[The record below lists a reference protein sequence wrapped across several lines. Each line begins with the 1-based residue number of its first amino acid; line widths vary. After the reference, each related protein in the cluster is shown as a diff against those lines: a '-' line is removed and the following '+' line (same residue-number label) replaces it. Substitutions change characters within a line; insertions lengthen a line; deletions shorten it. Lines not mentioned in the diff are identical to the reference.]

1 MIKAL
6 PGCGKLEYN
15 GFVFPATF
23 QLKLNAT
30 AVYDEANLRLKYYS
44 NVLNVTFIVT
54 KEMVPGS
61 LGSVT
66 TGTDLGTV
74 DNYVAAI
81 RQVLQEPRRPLYINY
96 QGLGFKSVQI
106 KPVSFTKSGSAA
118 NNNVVYVEPN
128 TVGDVAGGPL
138 PRTFNIEPIGTS
150 HAVRITW
157 SIEFFTLRCLHFL
170 ENSIL
175 KKDGL
180 IAIANDFQYG
190 INESGVSSVT
200 YSGYAEFAFAI
211 RDGNEHRT
219 VFLEQLK
226 DRTSLGPAISN
237 YQEKGFRCT
246 KQEYTLSRDQRRIEF
261 LIVLEEQPS
270 GNALFPYS
278 VKVEAKHRVKS
289 SLHNKEKLAGSGFHT
304 WLNDVSV
311 TVTMAPGYPGSLA
324 FAIFLWILNQRF
336 GRIGTDRI
344 VNPDNIAEQTGPSL
358 DKLTK
363 PNNVFLSLEIEENIY
378 NRVHSFKA
386 QYLGTYKLSRFF
398 YQSGLFA
405 PVYTVRD
412 GTGKYPWE
420 AGYTVDKNI
429 HRQQW
434 SLWTRTVGDRVQ
446 NIGGY
451 RQESFAKTSILFDP
465 CPANISSTYS
475 YAGPDV
481 AGAGLNAY
489 NFVGEDK
496 DNEDSY
502 IVYEIDFQLIE
513 NTRNYQIGL
522 QSFNL
527 EDQQYLKTEP
537 RELKVNRA
545 SNPEG
550 DTFRL
555 YGKDGD
561 LSPETAYNSAA
572 GGSNF
577 ILIMSGFAIRYKQK
591 VPVPAVVGIKTG
603 QSVVNLERI
612 GSPKTFEKILSP
624 GETSLHLA
632 GWKIAYS
639 VPHNLKGSIQ
649 AFDGNRNE
657 INTGGRMIQT
667 PGVSTT

>member
-30 AVYDEANLRLKYYS
+30 AVYDEANLRLRYYS

-54 KEMVPGS
+54 KEMVPES

-106 KPVSFTKSGSAA
+106 KPVNYVTTGD
-118 NNNVVYVEPN
+118 VYVEPN

-170 ENSIL
+170 ENSLL
-175 KKDGL
+175 KKEGL

-211 RDGNEHRT
+211 KESNEHRT

-226 DRTSLGPAISN
+226 TRTSLGPAISN

-261 LIVLEEQPS
+261 SIVLEEQPTD
-270 GNALFPYS
+270 NALFPYS

-289 SLHNKEKLAGSGFHT
+289 SLYNKEKLSGSGFHT
-304 WLNDVSV
+304 WINDISV

-344 VNPDNIAEQTGPSL
+344 VNPNNVAEQTGTDPE
-358 DKLTK
+358 KLTK

-405 PVYTVRD
+405 PVFTVRD
-412 GTGKYPWE
+412 ATGKYPWE
-420 AGYTVDKNI
+420 AGYSIDKNI

-465 CPANISSTYS
+465 CPANISSTYAYNS
-475 YAGPDV
+475 PD
-481 AGAGLNAY
+481 AADAALNAY
-489 NFVGEDK
+489 NLVGEDK
-496 DNEDSY
+496 EDEDSY
-502 IVYEIDFQLIE
+502 IVYEIDFELIE

-527 EDQQYLKTEP
+527 EDQNYLKTEP
-537 RELKVNRA
+537 GELKVNRA

-550 DTFRL
+550 ASFRVN
-555 YGKDGD
+555 GKSGD
-561 LSPETAYNSAA
+561 EISPETAYNSAA

-577 ILIMSGFAIRYKQK
+577 ILIMSGFALRYKYK
-591 VPVPAVVGIKTG
+591 VPIPAVVGIKTG
-603 QSVVNLERI
+603 KNNVITLERI
-612 GSPKTFEKILSP
+612 GTPKNFEKVLSP
-624 GETSLHLA
+624 GDTSLHLA
-632 GWKIAYS
+632 AWKIAYS

-649 AFDGNRNE
+649 AFDGDRNE

-667 PGVSTT
+667 PGA